1 MNGIIEISSLYK
13 SYKVQGKKDV
23 NVYSDFS
30 LNIAASNHFICLT
43 GPDGAGKSTLLKLL
57 SGVIRPDGGE
67 VLLDGL
73 KPDNNSENF
82 TKVVGYMSQTLGLY

>member
-1 MNGIIEISSLYK
+1 MNSIIEISSLYK

-57 SGVIRPDGGE
+57 SGVIRPDLVYE
-67 VLLDGL
+67 VRVDTNDPENRLRLGQSVTVEF
-73 KPDNNSENF
+73 SE
-82 TKVVGYMSQTLGLY
+82 K